1 MAPGPLTVDPAAFR
15 ANLRASGI
23 EIVVVIH
30 LPHPGRSPEWPTQQA
45 ALESVGDAVLLHRD
59 GSVAVW
65 AIDR

>member
-1 MAPGPLTVDPAAFR
+1 
-15 ANLRASGI
+15 
-23 EIVVVIH
+23 VVVIH